1 MAFHD
6 LCQVA
11 RELIQNLHAHG
22 REFGVQSL
30 HARIENRAENLRKFK
45 ALSIR
50 HIGPL
55 SRRERLGTVRSLAP
69 SDWVCRSLTNPSL
82 RDSKGLA
89 IPHFAGFVGG
99 IGLPHFAGIDAGPG
113 WLHHE
118 AMSTLEERRA
128 AFARANPEARHN
140 PYDSST
146 WGYGCARG
154 IEYKQTGAPVAA
166 GTKAQVRKISSGR
179 KHRGMASDSLSVR

>member
-1 MAFHD
+1 
-6 LCQVA
+6 
-11 RELIQNLHAHG
+11 
-22 REFGVQSL
+22 
-30 HARIENRAENLRKFK
+30 
-45 ALSIR
+45 
-50 HIGPL
+50 
-55 SRRERLGTVRSLAP
+55 
-69 SDWVCRSLTNPSL
+69 VCRSLTNPSL